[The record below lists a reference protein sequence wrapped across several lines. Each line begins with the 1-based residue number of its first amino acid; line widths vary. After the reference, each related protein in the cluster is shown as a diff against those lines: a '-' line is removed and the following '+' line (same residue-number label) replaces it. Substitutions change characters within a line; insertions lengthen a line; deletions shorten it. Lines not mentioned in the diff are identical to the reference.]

1 MEQERARA
9 ELLGYKDP
17 INPTYEVNIL
27 VKGIQALPQTLIFQS
42 LYL

>member
-17 INPTYEVNIL
+17 INADYPVNI
-27 VKGIQALPQTLIFQS
+27 KHINFCTALFI
-42 LYL
+42 